1 MMDSESALRLSL
13 PMRWMPAHKGLT
25 KHQII
30 FDHGRAGKNLCVAPM
45 TGAMALCLEEC
56 VDGRIAS
63 SESDRVAHAI
73 YASLGQPAHFQP
85 ACVLSKEVFLRLQ
98 LRLLKRRM
106 ALLQLGNK
114 QEEAH
119 DMYLLCQQMCQKA
132 KKSVVKEQ
140 AVSFQLRQQLIAAKH
155 QLTQSSHYL
164 AEHNEGHNQLKQQLG
179 EETGQREEL
188 RRQLQGIQLELDQAR
203 LIIAEHQQVQQAQQR
218 HNAHLQAQRTT
229 FRAEVQ
235 DERHI
240 SAQLRS
246 ALDHVLEAHN
256 EHSSTAQT
264 QGDLE
269 TVSAELRA
277 EQQQKDELQLQ
288 LNHLRGHFQA
298 EQQHS
303 TEESEQ
309 LSRARVELEVEQKVQ
324 AELEDTT
331 TLADVKSKEAAAAA
345 SHSAAA
351 AAQAQHEKEV
361 ASHTCTYTR
370 FYADFE
376 KELQQQSSNIDCLQK
391 QLAQVQ
397 GDLAQASSA
406 LSDKTQTASA
416 LNIELEQLRQAELQK
431 QQRSDVASTD
441 GEVQDQLGSPA
452 TTQPG
457 QDASSVLSKAATL
470 HGMEA
475 LPSLAGLELNPGQ
488 GRVQTDGAVLDS
500 PIAPSSPLIAAKT
513 PFAQVSRPAQEQ
525 KQSPLGSP
533 ETATQKRQQTRPGQV
548 GNAPD
553 TVTHC
558 TEWLGSSPP
567 LAPKAAAEPSLSS
580 TSVGVPATEFVTL
593 AAATDGLA
601 PQAHAV
607 EGVHDA
613 LWQPE
618 AVLAAD
624 DSSGAPATAEV
635 GSMREDTTDQSA
647 PTKAGMGQ
655 GESPRLLASP
665 DSSQAAASSGPLPS
679 KSKVSAEPAL
689 ELYTSVGKTMSRA
702 PEPQA
707 EVCSKGAGLATSLGS
722 RLADAEAKVM
732 DRVAPTNTAA
742 ADMPPPP
749 LPPKEGE
756 ALEVQLSNSTTALG
770 LAEARPDQNAT
781 DCCSSHEA
789 ADTASNIQ
797 VHRVAAGKMQ
807 HSGRFAAAHQGCT
820 FELGSSASVSAAAAE
835 EAAEHQRCFHLPGSS
850 ASLSRAAAQ
859 EAEPMQGADIQPSS
873 SGFVSTATHFGL
885 TASSEMVRDTT
896 NTAQSLESA
905 SLSGDCLDGD
915 DAYEYPFCSQ
925 IRWLKD
931 PADRRLGV
939 GGTAQVFRAQLV
951 SPDRQSVT
959 DIAELEDKWYTLGLH
974 YFYTAKLPAAAGAS
988 SREAE
993 EECAFLVMGVFQGKD
1008 LEEVCSA
1015 INHEVH
1021 ATPPGAQL
1029 NALMTWGFQFS
1040 LKTFYHLAEAMS
1052 DLHETRSHRD
1062 FKPVWRG
1069 AHMPCA
1075 QSYGIFP

>member
-1 MMDSESALRLSL
+1 ML
-13 PMRWMPAHKGLT
+13 K
-25 KHQII
+25 
-30 FDHGRAGKNLCVAPM
+30 
-45 TGAMALCLEEC
+45 EC

-309 LSRARVELEVEQKVQ
+309 LSRARVELEVEQKVGWQYQVQVGNAGNKVQ

-331 TLADVKSKEAAAAA
+331 TLADVKSKE
-345 SHSAAA
+345 

-416 LNIELEQLRQAELQK
+416 LNIELEQLRPHHQAALQQQLRFEQRLQLAEAELQK

-749 LPPKEGE
+749 LPPKVSPTNARDKPEGE

-939 GGTAQVFRAQLV
+939 GGTAQVFSEAVHTPLDRRAAEHEARVLQ
-951 SPDRQSVT
+951 
-959 DIAELEDKWYTLGLH
+959 ELEDKWYTLGLH

-1040 LKTFYHLAEAMS
+1040 LKTFYHLAEVSFSS
-1052 DLHETRSHRD
+1052 DHN
-1062 FKPVWRG
+1062 
-1069 AHMPCA
+1069 
-1075 QSYGIFP
+1075 